1 MSDLTGQY
9 LGQYQLIE
17 VIGRGGTSTVYR
29 AYQQSLGRYVA
40 VKVLRANLDP
50 QFAARFRREAHAVA
64 QLQHRNILPIY
75 DYGEQGRHP
84 YIVTQYVE
92 NGITLSDMWNQ
103 APIAPVVALRLMDYL
118 LDALD
123 YAHQRNIIHRD
134 VKPANVLMPQPD
146 WPLLA
151 DFGIAKLIDWRTN
164 LTPPG
169 QMIGTVAYMAPE
181 RAFDRPADARS
192 DLYSVG
198 VILYEMLTGRPP
210 FDGGAPAIIL
220 AMHVYNTPPAP
231 CAVNPDL
238 PPVVEP
244 LLFKALEKDPARRY
258 QNAAEM
264 QADLRRVIG
273 QIERINAQQQL
284 AHMLAAQGK
293 GTNVDP
299 YQTTDFSEWRQEG
312 RGPTIPRAP
321 ARAPTI
327 DPPARQQR
335 AGKGRNLV
343 ALIVFPLLLLALIVA
358 GTALSDL
365 PRGAAFGEMLETVEP
380 TATNPAATLAPTGFA
395 NTPTPPVAPL
405 EPTTTPPLASAVT
418 PIPSVID
425 LPIVTPVPSI
435 VASPTATSA
444 PMTREPTPLPPVDQ
458 APLSL
463 EYSAIRLEDTDWSGG
478 FGGANGQQRYGGRSA
493 TWIYGQGTGYET
505 MRTAFDV
512 DGPLQ
517 GSARLTVEGMD
528 SEGRAKTEISILIND
543 VEIYTGPNPLP
554 DDDIPLETGTWAA
567 YTWDFDASLLQPGR
581 NVIVIS
587 NLSPGAFSLPPF
599 FMLDYAEVEIVQ

>member
-1 MSDLTGQY
+1 
-9 LGQYQLIE
+9 
-17 VIGRGGTSTVYR
+17 
-29 AYQQSLGRYVA
+29 
-40 VKVLRANLDP
+40 
-50 QFAARFRREAHAVA
+50 
-64 QLQHRNILPIY
+64 
-75 DYGEQGRHP
+75 
-84 YIVTQYVE
+84 
-92 NGITLSDMWNQ
+92 
-103 APIAPVVALRLMDYL
+103 
-118 LDALD
+118 
-123 YAHQRNIIHRD
+123 
-134 VKPANVLMPQPD
+134 
-146 WPLLA
+146 
-151 DFGIAKLIDWRTN
+151 
-164 LTPPG
+164 
-169 QMIGTVAYMAPE
+169 
-181 RAFDRPADARS
+181 
-192 DLYSVG
+192 
-198 VILYEMLTGRPP
+198 
-210 FDGGAPAIIL
+210 
-220 AMHVYNTPPAP
+220 
-231 CAVNPDL
+231 
-238 PPVVEP
+238 
-244 LLFKALEKDPARRY
+244 
-258 QNAAEM
+258 
-264 QADLRRVIG
+264 
-273 QIERINAQQQL
+273 
-284 AHMLAAQGK
+284 
-293 GTNVDP
+293 
-299 YQTTDFSEWRQEG
+299 
-312 RGPTIPRAP
+312 
-321 ARAPTI
+321 
-327 DPPARQQR
+327 
-335 AGKGRNLV
+335 
-343 ALIVFPLLLLALIVA
+343 
-358 GTALSDL
+358 
-365 PRGAAFGEMLETVEP
+365 MLETVEP

-567 YTWDFDASLLQPGR
+567 YTWEFDASLLQPGR